1 MANVNV
7 ILDEAASLGSN
18 MGCIE
23 DALDKYRGYG
33 IRLHL
38 YYQSPSQLKKCFPN
52 EQDQTVLA
60 NVTQV
65 FFAVNDMSAEYISNR
80 LGEET
85 IVVESGGNSSGYSTP
100 SGMGSNGQ
108 STYSSNSTS
117 NWSQMGRKLLKPEE
131 ILSLDE
137 RLAIT
142 FVAGQRPILTR
153 LERYYEKQ
161 SKKRQLS
168 GFDALV
174 ISFVICLIMTN
185 CFLISLDH
193 LKKAQ
198 HDGFVQRVEEFRSR
212 SVSGT
217 QSSGDSRVD
226 GTRFRAVQRQRVRPL
241 RTGPVYADAGN

>member
-7 ILDEAASLGSN
+7 ILDEAASLGPN

-33 IRLHL
+33 IRLQL
-38 YYQSPSQLKKCFPN
+38 YYQSPAQLKKCFPN
-52 EQDQTVLA
+52 EQDQTVMA
-60 NVTQV
+60 NITQV

-80 LGEET
+80 LGEQT
-85 IVVESGGNSSGYSTP
+85 IVVDSGGTSTGYSTP
-100 SGMGSNGQ
+100 SGVGSHGQ
-108 STYSSNSTS
+108 STYSSNSS
-117 NWSQMGRKLLKPEE
+117 KNWSQMGRKLLKLEE

-153 LERYYEKQ
+153 LDRYYEKG
-161 SKKRQLS
+161 SSKRQLS
-168 GFDALV
+168 GSDVLV
-174 ISFVICLIMTN
+174 FSLFICLITTN

-198 HDGFVQRVEEFRSR
+198 RDGFIQRPQEFHPR
-212 SVSGT
+212 SVGGT
-217 QSSGDSRVD
+217 RSVGDSRKY
-226 GTRFRAVQRQRVRPL
+226 GSGERV
-241 RTGPVYADAGN
+241 V